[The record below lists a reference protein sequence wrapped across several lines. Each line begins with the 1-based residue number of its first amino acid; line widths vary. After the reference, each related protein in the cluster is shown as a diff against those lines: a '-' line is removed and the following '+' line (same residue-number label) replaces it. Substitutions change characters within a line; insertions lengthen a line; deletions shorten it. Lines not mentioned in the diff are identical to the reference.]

1 LIESAW
7 QAVGDAGEF
16 RRHLAGRKLTWE
28 ESLPLRLPVR
38 AFLRALERELDR
50 LPSEE
55 LLAFERMLKR
65 KLYDLDRAE
74 VHHYIGGSDDGFLY
88 QRGFIVAAGRAYY
101 EAVHAN
107 PALAVRDL
115 LECEDMCFVAEH
127 MYRKKVGEVP
137 KSGISKGSCSN
148 KAAWPKK
155 ARKKKGTS

>member
-7 QAVGDAGEF
+7 QPVGDAGEF

-28 ESLPLRLPVR
+28 ESLPLRVPIR
-38 AFLRALERELDR
+38 AFVKALREVLERLS
-50 LPSEE
+50 SEE
-55 LLAFERMLKR
+55 LLAFERILER

-74 VHHYIGGSDDGFLY
+74 VHHYIGGSNDGFLY

-127 MYRKKVGEVP
+127 MYREKFGEVP
-137 KSGISKGSCSN
+137 ESGISKGSCSN
-148 KAAWPKK
+148 EAAWPKVTK
-155 ARKKKGTS
+155 KKKGKS